1 MLKVGLE
8 KFNDKVIIRNNKHC
22 SVLFVIEHLSD
33 VAINEMIFVQPFKLV
48 KKNKGVGKNMSNTLK
63 IYMLAF
69 ISFLAGTVEF
79 VISGILDKVA
89 DSANVSVSTA
99 GQLITIFSISFAF
112 GSPIIMMAAA
122 KMDRRKLLMLSLL
135 TLALGSVLTA
145 TLSGFTFLIISRVI
159 LALGTGVFLTTAMTV
174 APKLAA
180 PNRQAG
186 AIATVLAGTSSAL
199 ILGVPI
205 GRVVASAYDWKVIF
219 WGIGFLSLL
228 GIFAIAKTI
237 PATNADTPV
246 PLRQQLAFLKRPNIA
261 MAFGITFFV
270 FAGYSVLNTFLTPF
284 LSNMLG
290 MSERGISITFF
301 ALGIVSL
308 IGSKIGG
315 FFTDRFGSK
324 PTLISSVIA
333 QIISLV
339 LLSIILSS
347 TSGSVVIEVI
357 LLMLWA
363 TSAWIFATTQN
374 FNLTSLAPEASGI
387 MLSLNTSFIHIGIAV
402 GAAVGGIVVGSL
414 SMLATSWIGAVSAV
428 IAMLIAAISFR
439 ITRPA
444 KKNVPSK

>member
-1 MLKVGLE
+1 MG
-8 KFNDKVIIRNNKHC
+8 
-22 SVLFVIEHLSD
+22 
-33 VAINEMIFVQPFKLV
+33 
-48 KKNKGVGKNMSNTLK
+48 NTLK

-69 ISFLAGTVEF
+69 ISFLAGTAEF
-79 VISGILDKVA
+79 VIAGILDKVA

-99 GQLITIFSISFAF
+99 GQLITIFSIGFAL
-112 GSPIIMMAAA
+112 GSPIIMMATA

-135 TLALGSVLTA
+135 TLVVGSILTA
-145 TLSGFTFLIISRVI
+145 TLSGFTFLIVSRVI

-186 AIATVLAGTSSAL
+186 AIATILAGASSAL

-205 GRVVASAYDWKVIF
+205 GRVVASTYDWTVIF
-219 WGIGFLSLL
+219 WGIGLLSLL

-237 PATNADTPV
+237 PSTEAEAPV
-246 PLRQQLAFLKRPNIA
+246 SLRQQLTFLKRPNIA
-261 MAFGITFFV
+261 MAFGVTFFV

-284 LSNMLG
+284 LSNVVG

-301 ALGIVSL
+301 ALGIASL
-308 IGSKIGG
+308 IGSKLGG
-315 FFTDRFGSK
+315 FFADRIGSSR
-324 PTLISSVIA
+324 TLISSVII
-333 QIISLV
+333 QITSLV
-339 LLSIILSS
+339 LLSTILSS

-402 GAAVGGIVVGSL
+402 GASIGGIVVGSL
-414 SMLATSWIGAVSAV
+414 SMLAISWIGAVSAV

-439 ITRPA
+439 ITFPSE
-444 KKNVPSK
+444 KNVPMK